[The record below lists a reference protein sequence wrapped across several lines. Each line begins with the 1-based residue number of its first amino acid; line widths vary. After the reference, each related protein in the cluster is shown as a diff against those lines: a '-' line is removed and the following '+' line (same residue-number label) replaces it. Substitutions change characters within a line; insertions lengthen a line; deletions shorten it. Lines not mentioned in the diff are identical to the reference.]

1 MENVKKDI
9 PSAKVDEFFKKE
21 FGSLPKDT
29 PLPSEIFNSSSSPIE
44 VRFME
49 ISSKCYGKSLARYN
63 AGTMVC
69 RFEMFL

>member
-1 MENVKKDI
+1 MENVKKEI
-9 PSAKVDEFFKKE
+9 PIEKVDEFFKQE

-29 PLPSEIFNSSSSPIE
+29 ALPSEIYSKSSAPMEI
-44 VRFME
+44 RFME
-49 ISSKCYGKSLARYN
+49 IAAKCYGKPLARYS